1 MGDDLTAW
9 LDQSVRW
16 LQKAMTA
23 MHKACL

>member
-23 MHKACL
+23 MNKACL